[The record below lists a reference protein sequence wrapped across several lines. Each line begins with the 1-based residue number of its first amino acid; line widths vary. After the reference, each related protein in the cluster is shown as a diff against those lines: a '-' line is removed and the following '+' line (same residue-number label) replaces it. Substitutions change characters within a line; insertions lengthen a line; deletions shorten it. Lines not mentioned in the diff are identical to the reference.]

1 MQYLKHFSDMDM
13 IDPEV
18 YILGN
23 FREAGPR
30 CKQKVN
36 IAIKMSKAGK
46 KAVYTNSSKKHS
58 QTKNGKLS
66 FVYVMMIFY

>member
-1 MQYLKHFSDMDM
+1 MQYLKPYSDMDV

-23 FREAGPR
+23 FRDVCPR
-30 CKQKVN
+30 FKQKVN
-36 IAIKMSKAGK
+36 ISIKMAKTGK

>member
-1 MQYLKHFSDMDM
+1 MAKT
-13 IDPEV
+13 
-18 YILGN
+18 
-23 FREAGPR
+23 
-30 CKQKVN
+30 
-36 IAIKMSKAGK
+36 GK